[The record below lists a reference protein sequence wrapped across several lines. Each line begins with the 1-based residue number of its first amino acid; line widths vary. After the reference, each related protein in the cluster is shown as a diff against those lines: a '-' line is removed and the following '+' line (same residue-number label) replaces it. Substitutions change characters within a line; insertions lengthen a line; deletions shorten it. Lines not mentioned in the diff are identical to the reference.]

1 MNTTKKIRPKK
12 APNLRKISRRQV
24 AALLIDWTWAGSVGR
39 NAAHDAERQAPQEMR
54 DRFSSI
60 SRKRNGGTHAWINA
74 KPAAADLEPGRL
86 CRDLARGNRDRFARS
101 GRPHAPVQLRAGRG
115 ACQARRKRPRRPRR
129 RPRRSRRDAGLEFM
143 AASRTL
149 LRSDLLPPPPASGQ
163 TSAVRRTTP
172 LRHQPRRKRRRCLP
186 SL

>member
-24 AALLIDWTWAGSVGR
+24 AAILIDWTWAGSVGR

-115 ACQARRKRPRRPRR
+115 ACQARRKPARPPRR
-129 RPRRSRRDAGLEFM
+129 RPSRP
-143 AASRTL
+143 
-149 LRSDLLPPPPASGQ
+149 PPPPALEFL
-163 TSAVRRTTP
+163 P
-172 LRHQPRRKRRRCLP
+172 PPRHP
-186 SL
+186 SHP